1 MVKKA
6 RTQKI
11 HIDMKVI
18 ISLILF
24 LTIFHVNGQR
34 VLLLNGL
41 LHVGNGSVVETSAIG
56 IQDGKILFVKNALT
70 SNFDQTQW
78 DTIIKLDGQ
87 QIYPGFVATNST
99 LGLNEIDAVRATRD
113 FQDVGEFNPHV
124 RAQIAYM
131 VESRVIETVK
141 SNGILITQTTP
152 RGGIIS
158 GTSSLMF
165 LDGWNWEDA
174 TLLKD
179 DGVHLNWPE
188 ANNGDSWNSEV
199 NSKNKNKDY
208 KSQCAEIFDFFQMAS
223 VYAKDKK
230 PTNFDQRLEAMVD
243 CFKGTKRVFIHA
255 SELQQLTDIISFVSE
270 FKIPFPVIVGGHD
283 AYLLGARLKDAQIPV
298 MLQRVHSLPNSEDEN
313 VALPYQLASLLQK
326 EEILFCLQNE
336 GDMEAMNTRNLP
348 FQAGTAMAYGLTEEQ
363 AVRSISLSACEILGI
378 DQNYGSIETGKSA
391 TLFVS
396 KGSALDMRS
405 NQVTLI
411 IRDGQLVDHHNFQ
424 EKLYLKYKKK
434 YEEKP

>member
-336 GDMEAMNTRNLP
+336 GDMEAMGTRNLP
-348 FQAGTAMAYGLTEEQ
+348 FQAGTTVAYGLTKEE
-363 AVRSISLSACEILGI
+363 ALMLITSNTAKILGI
-378 DQNYGSIETGKSA
+378 EDKVGVLEENKHA
-391 TLFVS
+391 TFFIS
-396 KGSALDMRS
+396 EGDALDMIS
-405 NQVTLI
+405 NNVVKAFI
-411 IRDGQLVDHHNFQ
+411 DGKEIELPNEQLQ
-424 EKLYLKYKKK
+424 LYNKYKQK
-434 YEEKP
+434 YGLK

>member
-1 MVKKA
+1 
-6 RTQKI
+6 
-11 HIDMKVI
+11 
-18 ISLILF
+18 
-24 LTIFHVNGQR
+24 
-34 VLLLNGL
+34 
-41 LHVGNGSVVETSAIG
+41 VE
-56 IQDGKILFVKNALT
+56 
-70 SNFDQTQW
+70 
-78 DTIIKLDGQ
+78 
-87 QIYPGFVATNST
+87 
-99 LGLNEIDAVRATRD
+99 
-113 FQDVGEFNPHV
+113 
-124 RAQIAYM
+124 
-131 VESRVIETVK
+131 
-141 SNGILITQTTP
+141 
-152 RGGIIS
+152 
-158 GTSSLMF
+158 
-165 LDGWNWEDA
+165 
-174 TLLKD
+174 
-179 DGVHLNWPE
+179 
-188 ANNGDSWNSEV
+188 
-199 NSKNKNKDY
+199 
-208 KSQCAEIFDFFQMAS
+208 
-223 VYAKDKK
+223 
-230 PTNFDQRLEAMVD
+230 
-243 CFKGTKRVFIHA
+243 CFEGTKRVFIHA

-378 DQNYGSIETGKSA
+378 DKNYGSIEAGKSA

-411 IRDGQLVDHHNFQ
+411 IRDGQVVDHHNFQ